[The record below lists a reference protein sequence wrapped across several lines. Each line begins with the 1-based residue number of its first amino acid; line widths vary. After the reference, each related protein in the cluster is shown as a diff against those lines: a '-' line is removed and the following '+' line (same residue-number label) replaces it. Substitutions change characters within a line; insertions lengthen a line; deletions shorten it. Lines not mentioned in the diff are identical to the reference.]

1 MFYHLLFTFCCVHI
15 LGFKMFSIFSFCF
28 IFSNGRLVLA
38 FGHLYCPRN
47 EKVFATQRPFHYDLF
62 SLVRITLVYSVS
74 WIYINNYVRCGL
86 PLKAGTWNASW
97 KIGQPKWKSCNAGT
111 ENQLKNLETK
121 PWMPPMR
128 FLDSWVFVDP
138 KYKGL
143 QGIVYIQHTT
153 CYFRH

>member
-1 MFYHLLFTFCCVHI
+1 MNLNGLNLRLNCFTTYYLRFVVSISWVSRC
-15 LGFKMFSIFSFCF
+15 FQFSAGFCF
-28 IFSNGRLVLA
+28 IFWNGRLVLA

-47 EKVFATQRPFHYDLF
+47 EKVFAKQRPFHYDLF
-62 SLVRITLVYSVS
+62 SLVRITLIVYSVS

-111 ENQLKNLETK
+111 ENPLKNLETK

-128 FLDSWVFVDP
+128 FLDSWVFVE
-138 KYKGL
+138 
-143 QGIVYIQHTT
+143 H
-153 CYFRH
+153 